1 MFQAGVL
8 LGALLIAT
16 AVVIV
21 IADSHDMSKKMP
33 TQVAPRGLAKNP
45 AAIGAVVLVLSLA
58 GLMYQ

>member
-1 MFQAGVL
+1 ML
-8 LGALLIAT
+8 LGALLIFT

-33 TQVAPRGLAKNP
+33 TQVAPRRLAKYP
-45 AAIGAVVLVLSLA
+45 AAVGAVVLVLSLA